1 MVNYKK
7 QIIAITNWLIIG
19 LIVLL
24 WLKFSLQDN
33 EGAFDADAGLVT
45 MTSSQTSMNRGS
57 VSQYHI
63 FGSAQKLYD
72 IPLSQGQ
79 TSLDFVLNGTMSNL
93 DATKGMAYISNVQ
106 GVQKR
111 FKVGAKVFNLAI
123 LKEIHKSHVVLSH
136 NGKNERLSLLEST
149 QVVHSTRTNKN
160 TNKKSKPA
168 FLKHLNGSE
177 QRSWQQMIDKQ
188 KFDPN
193 KISNIVSNINMVT
206 DQSGAIRGLRVG
218 VRRY

>member
-1 MVNYKK
+1 M
-7 QIIAITNWLIIG
+7 
-19 LIVLL
+19 
-24 WLKFSLQDN
+24 
-33 EGAFDADAGLVT
+33 
-45 MTSSQTSMNRGS
+45 
-57 VSQYHI
+57 
-63 FGSAQKLYD
+63 
-72 IPLSQGQ
+72 
-79 TSLDFVLNGTMSNL
+79 
-93 DATKGMAYISNVQ
+93 
-106 GVQKR
+106 
-111 FKVGAKVFNLAI
+111 AI

-149 QVVHSTRTNKN
+149 QVVHSTRTNKS

-206 DQSGAIRGLRVG
+206 DQSGAIRGLRVSNLAQG
-218 VRRY
+218 NLLKKHGLRSNDIITAINGNKVSAKNMLSIKKTLEQNPNATVTIKRNGKVHNIKVNLNDL